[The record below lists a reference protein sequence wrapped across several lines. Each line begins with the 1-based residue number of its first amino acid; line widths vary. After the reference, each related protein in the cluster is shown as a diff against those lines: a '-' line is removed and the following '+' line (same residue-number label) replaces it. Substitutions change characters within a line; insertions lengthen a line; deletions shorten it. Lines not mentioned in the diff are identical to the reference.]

1 MASRHDGRVIV
12 GPVGT
17 PLADLGLSASTGDAD
32 LDALVREVQGHHPDA
47 DGEVIRRAYRY
58 ADEKHRG
65 QMRHSGDPYIT
76 HPLGVARITAGLG
89 LDPETIQAALLHD
102 VVEDTGAS
110 VADIEAEFGP
120 AVAGLVDGV
129 TKLTRIHFES
139 QEERQAENYRKLIIS
154 MSSDIRVLLVKLSDR
169 LHNMR
174 TLSYMS
180 KAKQMQKARET
191 LEVYAP
197 LAHRLG
203 IHSLKWELED
213 LSFAA
218 LHPKR
223 YAEIQQMVNQRRG
236 DREEYVDAAGE
247 ILRGEL
253 QAVGIEPVEITG
265 RAKHFYS
272 IYEKMTRK
280 GKEFNEIYDLTAM
293 RVIVDSVKDCYGAV
307 GIIHSLWKPMPGRF
321 KDYIAM
327 PRLNMYQSLHTTV
340 IGPQG
345 KPLEIQIRTAE
356 MHHTAEYGVA
366 AHWLYKAENRAADG
380 GTEDRL
386 EWLSR
391 MMDWQRDTTDPGE
404 FMESLRSDLYS
415 QEVYVFTPKGEVRA
429 LPAGATP
436 LDFAYDVHTDVGH
449 RCVGAKVNGRI
460 VPLTHELESGDFVE
474 ILTTKSPRGP
484 SRDWLGV
491 VQTSKARSKIRS
503 FFSREQREDAE
514 HHGRD
519 TLQDALRKAGLP
531 NQRIVGSPLFA
542 QVIQDMGFKRAE
554 DFYISLGSG
563 KTSVQVVV
571 NKIIARL
578 KTDEGEVEPAPA
590 LPDAREGRSRQS
602 APSSDLG
609 IEIEGVADVMVRLA
623 KCCKPVPGDDI
634 VGYISLGRGI
644 TIHREDC
651 PNARAL
657 MRSPERFTP
666 VAWGGES
673 RQSFR
678 VELAVEAW
686 DRHRLLEDISR
697 TIAEN
702 GVNILGANC
711 QVDDQM
717 ARHRFV
723 LEMADIETLRALT
736 NQLRN
741 VDSVFDAYRVTPGS

>member
-1 MASRHDGRVIV
+1 M
-12 GPVGT
+12 GT
-17 PLADLGLSASTGDAD
+17 PLADLGLTSPTGDAD
-32 LDALVREVQGHHPDA
+32 VEGLVREVLAHHPDSDVDA
-47 DGEVIRRAYRY
+47 IRRAYAFAEER
-58 ADEKHRG
+58 HRG
-65 QMRHSGDPYIT
+65 QQRHSGDPYIT
-76 HPLGVARITAGLG
+76 HPLGVARIAAGLG
-89 LDPETIQAALLHD
+89 LDAETIQAALLHD
-102 VVEDTGAS
+102 VVEDTGATRDD
-110 VADIEAEFGP
+110 VEAAFGP
-120 AVAGLVDGV
+120 QVAAMVDGV

-154 MSSDIRVLLVKLSDR
+154 MSSDIRVLLIKLADR

-203 IHSLKWELED
+203 IQSLKWELED

-236 DREEYVDAAGE
+236 DREDYVHDAGE
-247 ILRGEL
+247 ILRAEL
-253 QAVGIEPVEITG
+253 REVGIEPVEITG

-293 RVIVDSVKDCYGAV
+293 RVIVESVKDCYGAV

-345 KPLEIQIRTAE
+345 TPLEIQIRTPE

-366 AHWLYKAENRAADG
+366 AHWMYKAEGRGSGGGSGDG
-380 GTEDRL
+380 L
-386 EWLSR
+386 EWLSQ
-391 MMDWQRDTTDPGE
+391 MMDWQQDTTDPGE

-429 LPAGATP
+429 LQAGATP

-460 VPLTHELESGDFVE
+460 VPLTHTLESGDFVE
-474 ILTTKSPRGP
+474 VLTSKAPRGP
-484 SRDWLGV
+484 SRDWLSV
-491 VQTSKARSKIRS
+491 VKTSKARSKIRS

-514 HHGRD
+514 HHGREV
-519 TLQDALRKAGLP
+519 LQEALRKAGLP
-531 NQRIVGSPLFA
+531 SQRIVGSPLFA
-542 QVIQDMGFKRAE
+542 EVIQEMGFKRAE

-563 KTSVQVVV
+563 KTSAQVVV
-571 NKIIARL
+571 NKIIAGI
-578 KTDEGEVEPAPA
+578 KHDDAEVQPAPA
-590 LPDAREGRSRQS
+590 LPDAREGRARQS

-651 PNARAL
+651 TNARAL

-702 GVNILGANC
+702 GVNIVGANC

-723 LEMADIETLRALT
+723 LEMADVDTLRGLT
-736 NQLRN
+736 SQLRN
-741 VDSVFDAYRVTPGS
+741 VDSVFDAYRVTPGA

>member
-1 MASRHDGRVIV
+1 
-12 GPVGT
+12 
-17 PLADLGLSASTGDAD
+17 
-32 LDALVREVQGHHPDA
+32 
-47 DGEVIRRAYRY
+47 
-58 ADEKHRG
+58 
-65 QMRHSGDPYIT
+65 
-76 HPLGVARITAGLG
+76 
-89 LDPETIQAALLHD
+89 
-102 VVEDTGAS
+102 
-110 VADIEAEFGP
+110 
-120 AVAGLVDGV
+120 
-129 TKLTRIHFES
+129 
-139 QEERQAENYRKLIIS
+139 
-154 MSSDIRVLLVKLSDR
+154 MSSDIRVLLVKLADR

-174 TLSYMS
+174 TLQYMS
-180 KAKQMQKARET
+180 KAKQVQKARET

-213 LSFAA
+213 LSFQA

-223 YAEIQQMVNQRRG
+223 YAEIQQMVNQRRV
-236 DREEYVDAAGE
+236 DREDYVEEAG
-247 ILRGEL
+247 GEL
-253 QAVGIEPVEITG
+253 LVELRKVGIEPVEITG

-293 RVIVDSVKDCYGAV
+293 RVIVESVKDCYGAV
-307 GIIHSLWKPMPGRF
+307 GTIHSLWKPIPGRF

-345 KPLEIQIRTAE
+345 KPLEIQIRTPE
-356 MHHTAEYGVA
+356 MHRTAEYGVA
-366 AHWLYKAENRAADG
+366 AHWMYKEDGRASGAD
-380 GTEDRL
+380 EADRL

-404 FMESLRSDLYS
+404 FMESLRGDLYS
-415 QEVYVFTPKGEVRA
+415 QEVFVFTPKGDVRA
-429 LPAGATP
+429 LPAGSTP

-474 ILTTKSPRGP
+474 ILTSKAPRGP

-491 VQTSKARSKIRS
+491 VHTSKARSKIRS

-519 TLQDALRKAGLP
+519 VLQDALRKAGLP
-531 NQRIVGSPLFA
+531 SQRIVGTPLFA
-542 QVIQDMGFKRAE
+542 GVIQEMGFRRAE

-563 KTSVQVVV
+563 KTSAQVVV
-571 NKIIARL
+571 NKIIAGL
-578 KTDEGEVEPAPA
+578 KTQEGEVALEPSPQ
-590 LPDAREGRSRQS
+590 PMRSGRMRQ
-602 APSSDLG
+602 AGVSSDMG

-651 PNARAL
+651 PNARQL

-673 RQSFR
+673 RQSFG

-702 GVNILGANC
+702 GVNILSAQC

-723 LEMADIETLRALT
+723 LEMADIDTLRSLT

-741 VDSVFDAYRVTPGS
+741 IDSVFDAYRVTPAG